1 MSNKKLSV
9 KELEILRKKAVS
21 AVIKEGITRTQAAR
35 LFGFSRT
42 SITKYIRAYEL
53 EGEASLTYKKRGVS
67 PLVHQYLSEDQT
79 KELVE
84 TLLCKLPDELSL
96 PYTLWNSKSISAF
109 IEKRFGVT
117 YSGRGIRGLI
127 KRLGFS
133 SQKPIKQAYQ
143 RNPEKVKAWLDEVY
157 PKIKVRAMQE
167 GARIYWA
174 DEMGIQSTDNRG
186 RTYGLIG
193 QTPIIKK
200 TGSRFKANMLAAISP
215 QGFMNWMVF
224 KENCDSKI
232 FIEFLGRMRRQIK
245 QKIFL
250 IIDNHRVHHS
260 RKVREY
266 VEKYKEELEIFFTET
281 VQ

>member
-96 PYTLWNSKSISAF
+96 PYTLWKAP
-109 IEKRFGVT
+109 
-117 YSGRGIRGLI
+117 
-127 KRLGFS
+127 S
-133 SQKPIKQAYQ
+133 S
-143 RNPEKVKAWLDEVY
+143 
-157 PKIKVRAMQE
+157 
-167 GARIYWA
+167 
-174 DEMGIQSTDNRG
+174 
-186 RTYGLIG
+186 
-193 QTPIIKK
+193 
-200 TGSRFKANMLAAISP
+200 
-215 QGFMNWMVF
+215 
-224 KENCDSKI
+224 
-232 FIEFLGRMRRQIK
+232 
-245 QKIFL
+245 
-250 IIDNHRVHHS
+250 
-260 RKVREY
+260 
-266 VEKYKEELEIFFTET
+266 
-281 VQ
+281 